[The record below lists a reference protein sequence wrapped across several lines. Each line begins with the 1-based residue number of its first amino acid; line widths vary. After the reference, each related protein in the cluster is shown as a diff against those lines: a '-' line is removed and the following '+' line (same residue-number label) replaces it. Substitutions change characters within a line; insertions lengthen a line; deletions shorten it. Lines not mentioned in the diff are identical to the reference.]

1 MSENNVQKEKPQ
13 QNIGELLKI
22 RRDKLAELQ
31 NEGEN
36 PFALTSYDQDTH
48 TADIIDN
55 FDNMDGKTVSIAGRL
70 MSKRVMGKASF
81 FERASC
87 SFTLP
92 VTSWARS
99 RTRSLKSWTS
109 AT

>member
-81 FERASC
+81 FDLRDR
-87 SFTLP
+87 TGKLQLY
-92 VTSWARS
+92 VARDE
-99 RTRSLKSWTS
+99 LGVQEV
-109 AT
+109 